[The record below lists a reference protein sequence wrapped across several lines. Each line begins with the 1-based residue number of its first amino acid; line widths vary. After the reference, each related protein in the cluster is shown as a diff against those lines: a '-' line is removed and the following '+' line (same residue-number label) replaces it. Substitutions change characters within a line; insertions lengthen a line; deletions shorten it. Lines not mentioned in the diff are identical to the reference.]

1 MSTIRKREI
10 LDSVKEI
17 TVAMLSNTSTKADA
31 ESGKDV
37 ADFMQAVYDK
47 LTKLTEENN

>member
-1 MSTIRKREI
+1 MSSIRKREI
-10 LDSVKEI
+10 LENVKEI

-31 ESGKDV
+31 ESGKGV

-47 LTKLTEENN
+47 LNELTAEKD

>member
-1 MSTIRKREI
+1 MSSIRKREI

-47 LTKLTEENN
+47 LNELTAEKD

>member
-1 MSTIRKREI
+1 MASIRNNTIVEYT
-10 LDSVKEI
+10 KEI
-17 TVAMLSNTSTKADA
+17 TIAMLSNTSTKADA

-47 LTKLTEENN
+47 LNELTAEKD